1 MELMAKE
8 PLIKVLTGA
17 GIGSRRKVADLIR
30 GEKVRVNG
38 EIVTGFNHPVD
49 AGKDK
54 VTVAGK
60 PVTVQ
65 REETVYLML
74 HKPIGVLSTA
84 SDEQGRWTVMHLL
97 PARYR
102 QYRLYPVGRLDKAS
116 TGLLLLTND
125 GDLTYQLTH
134 PKFEQEKEYLVQIE
148 GKLSPADRRALV
160 TGIKLEEG
168 VTAPALVREVTRAA
182 EAPFNYVITIHEGK
196 KRQVRRMFVALGHRV
211 LALKRVRFGKLT
223 LGDLGEGKLRE
234 LQAFEVRLLKGK
246 P

>member
-1 MELMAKE
+1 MTQE

-17 GIGSRRKVADLIR
+17 GVGSRRKVADLIR
-30 GEKVRVNG
+30 GEKVKVNS
-38 EIVTGFNHPVD
+38 EIVTGFNHPIN

-54 VTVAGK
+54 VTVSGQ
-60 PVTVQ
+60 PVLLQ

-74 HKPIGVLSTA
+74 HKPKGVLSTA

-102 QYRLYPVGRLDKAS
+102 KFRLYPVGRLDKAS

-134 PKFEQEKEYLVQIE
+134 PKFEQEKEYHVQIE
-148 GKLSPADRRALV
+148 GELSSADRRGLV

-168 VTAPALVREVTRAA
+168 VTAPAKIREVAGAA

-223 LGDLGEGKLRE
+223 LGDLEEGRVRE
-234 LQAFEVRLLKGK
+234 LKAFESRLLRGK
-246 P
+246 S